1 MDRAAGTRR
10 PRVLVDRLLHE
21 HPDATPCD
29 GVDHARF
36 RARRGLGAGAPADEE
51 VAMTRPGPRAWIV
64 RTPTGVLVLALLAV
78 GFTRAE
84 LETRRDVARMTDAAV
99 AFLAELGSDQRARAA
114 FAFDSDERMRWHF
127 IPTEMFERSGVTLK
141 EMSAT
146 QRERAHALLRAG
158 LSQRGYF
165 TATQVMELED
175 VLLALEGGRRFAR
188 DRDEYRFGV
197 FGRPGPDSTWGWRFE
212 GHHISLHFTI
222 VDGSVAVGSPA
233 FVGANP
239 AEVRDGPQQGRR
251 VLGEREDAARALV
264 ASLDEAQRRAAIVS
278 TDAPN
283 DILTGASVD
292 IEPLSPAGIPASALT
307 PDQREMLMT
316 LVEVYSTMMADDL
329 AERRMRLL
337 REAGT
342 DRITFAWAGGT
353 ERGDRHYYRVQGPT
367 FLIEYDN
374 TQNDANHIHS
384 VWRDFDGDWG
394 RDLLREH
401 IQRLPH

>member
-1 MDRAAGTRR
+1 
-10 PRVLVDRLLHE
+10 
-21 HPDATPCD
+21 
-29 GVDHARF
+29 
-36 RARRGLGAGAPADEE
+36 
-51 VAMTRPGPRAWIV
+51 
-64 RTPTGVLVLALLAV
+64 VLVLALLGV
-78 GFTRAE
+78 GFTGAE
-84 LETRRDVARMTDAAV
+84 IETRRDVARMTEAAA
-99 AFLAELGSDQRARAA
+99 AFLAELGPEQRARAA
-114 FAFDSDERMRWHF
+114 FAFDSDERTRWHF
-127 IPTEMFERSGVTLK
+127 IPTEMFERQGVTLK

-197 FGRPGPDSTWGWRFE
+197 FGRPAADATWGWRFE

-222 VDGSVAVGSPA
+222 VDGGFAVGSPA

-239 AEVRDGPQQGRR
+239 AEVRDGPQRGRR
-251 VLGEREDAARALV
+251 VLGDREDAARALV
-264 ASLDEAQRRAAIVS
+264 VSFDEAQRRVAIVS

-283 DILTGASVD
+283 DILTGATVD
-292 IEPLSPAGIPASALT
+292 IEPLVPVGIPATALSS
-307 PDQREMLMT
+307 DQREMLLA
-316 LVEVYSTMMADDL
+316 LVEVYSSMMADDV
-329 AERRMRLL
+329 AELRMRLL

-342 DRITFAWAGGT
+342 DRLTFAWAGGT

-374 TQNDANHIHS
+374 TQNDANHVHT
-384 VWRDFDGDWG
+384 VWRDFDGDFG
-394 RDLLREH
+394 ADLLKEH
-401 IQRLPH
+401 YKRHAKAETPGAHEH